1 MKFLV
6 NHYEGCGCGCG
17 YYKERPKI
25 PHKPREKKQGNCN
38 DCKHLKWVLGLGM
51 EPYCK
56 IHKFTVPNHWTQWCY
71 DYKRKWWKI
80 WK

>member
-6 NHYEGCGCGCG
+6 GHYEGCGCCK
-17 YYKERPKI
+17 KEPKI
-25 PHKPREKKQGNCN
+25 LHKEKRKGNCD

-56 IHKFTVPNHWTQWCY
+56 IHSFTVPNHWTQWCH

>member
-6 NHYEGCGCGCG
+6 GHYEGCGCR
-17 YYKERPKI
+17 KEEPK
-25 PHKPREKKQGNCN
+25 EKKQGNCN

-56 IHKFTVPNHWTQWCY
+56 VHSFTVPNHWTQWCH
-71 DYKRKWWKI
+71 DYKRKWWKV

>member
-17 YYKERPKI
+17 YYKERPKM
-25 PHKPREKKQGNCN
+25 PHKPREKKQGACN
-38 DCKHLKWVLGLGM
+38 DCKHLKWVLGLVM

-71 DYKRKWWKI
+71 DYKRKWWKV